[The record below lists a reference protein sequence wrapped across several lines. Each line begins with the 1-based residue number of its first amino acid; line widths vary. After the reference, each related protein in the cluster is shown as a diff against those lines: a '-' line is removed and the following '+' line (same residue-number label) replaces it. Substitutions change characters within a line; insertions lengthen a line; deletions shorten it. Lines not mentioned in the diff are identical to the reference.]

1 MVSELEDILLPEQLE
16 KLYAEYPLGLG
27 QPEDVAYAIAFL
39 LAPAA
44 RWITGTAVV
53 LDGGYTA

>member
-1 MVSELEDILLPEQLE
+1 MVEELEEKLLPEQLE

-27 QPEDVAYAIAFL
+27 QPEDVAYAIACL

-44 RWITGTAVV
+44 RWITGSALV
-53 LDGGYTA
+53 LDGGHTA